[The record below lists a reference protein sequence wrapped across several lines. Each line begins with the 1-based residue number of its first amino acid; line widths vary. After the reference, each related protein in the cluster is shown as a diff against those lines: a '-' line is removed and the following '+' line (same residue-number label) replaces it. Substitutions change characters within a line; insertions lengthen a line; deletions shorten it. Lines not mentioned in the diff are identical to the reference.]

1 MTVLHIVSFGTS
13 LSAHGGW
20 QADLA
25 AQLRQSLK
33 SEIEISIIAQPGANS
48 DWGIANV
55 ARVAAL
61 EAQIVLIEFAI
72 NDASVVR
79 GMSLARSRD
88 NISRI
93 ATALRSGEQQPRLLL
108 MTMNPAHGLRGA
120 ARPLLDRY

>member
-1 MTVLHIVSFGTS
+1 MNGLHIVSFGTS
-13 LSAHGGW
+13 LSARGGW

-25 AQLRQSLK
+25 AQLRERLN

-48 DWGIANV
+48 DWGIDNV

-61 EAQIVLIEFAI
+61 QAQVVPIEFAI
-72 NDASVVR
+72 NDASIVR
-79 GMSLARSRD
+79 GLSLASSRD
-88 NISRI
+88 NLAAI
-93 ATALRSGEQQPRLLL
+93 AAALRAVAPHPRLVL